1 MHHGFYGADRKQRLH
16 LEVLSINGK
25 GEDIGLD
32 WGGSGMK
39 RSRQILDIS

>member
-1 MHHGFYGADRKQRLH
+1 MDFTGRKQRLH

-32 WGGSGMK
+32 RWQWNEEK
-39 RSRQILDIS
+39 